1 MVNNSRQLSVSDSI
15 TVDDNA
21 VRKLLVDLVVLAK
34 SIAHPDFQVV
44 CKLLSCSL
52 EHHLAVVPVGRG
64 AGREREGRREG
75 GRGEGRGG
83 GREGEGGEEGGEE
96 GGREGGRE
104 GGKGE
109 REGDRKVLSHQ
120 TLYTKSVGSVLTHL
134 DILPCHGGVSAG
146 DEPSNRSSTL

>member
-44 CKLLSCSL
+44 CKLLSCGL

-64 AGREREGRREG
+64 AGRKREGRRERG
-75 GRGEGRGG
+75 GEGRGG
-83 GREGEGGEEGGEE
+83 GREGEGGREREGRREGGKE
-96 GGREGGRE
+96 GGREGGREGRRE

-120 TLYTKSVGSVLTHL
+120 TLYTKSVGSVLTLKH
-134 DILPCHGGVSAG
+134 P
-146 DEPSNRSSTL
+146 TLSWWGWCWR

>member
-44 CKLLSCSL
+44 CKLLSCGL

-75 GRGEGRGG
+75 GRGR
-83 GREGEGGEEGGEE
+83 GGEE
-96 GGREGGRE
+96 GGREREGGKEGGRE
-104 GGKGE
+104 GRGRGRETE
-109 REGDRKVLSHQ
+109 RFLVTKHFTPRVLALCSHTWTSYLVMVGLVLAMNPPTDR
-120 TLYTKSVGSVLTHL
+120 
-134 DILPCHGGVSAG
+134 PRC
-146 DEPSNRSSTL
+146 DESW